1 MDFFITFVKDLR
13 PIDLSVVMLTFTIV
27 DLWTGLKLAL
37 QKNAVLSKRLIRG
50 VLFNITVVITPF
62 LLDLLSHF
70 QQFGYVDPTNFGYIK
85 ILSLAVTALYT
96 LSTTT
101 SILANYS
108 ATNPEAYN
116 ILTRFTNKYL
126 SAELNEKLNKHDSTD
141 EKASNQ

>member
-1 MDFFITFVKDLR
+1 MEFFISFLKDLR

-27 DLWTGLKLAL
+27 DLWTGLRLAL

-50 VLFNITVVITPF
+50 VLFNVTVVITPF
-62 LLDLLSHF
+62 LLDLLTHVQS
-70 QQFGYVDPTNFGYIK
+70 FGYVDQTNFGYIK
-85 ILSLAVTALYT
+85 VLSLAVTALYT

-108 ATNPEAYN
+108 AANPEAYN

-126 SAELNEKLNKHDSTD
+126 SAELNEKLKKHENTD
-141 EKASNQ
+141 DKPSGQ

>member
-1 MDFFITFVKDLR
+1 MDFVITFLKDLR

-27 DLWTGLKLAL
+27 DLWTGLRLAL
-37 QKNAVLSKRLIRG
+37 QKNTVLSKRLIRG
-50 VLFNITVVITPF
+50 VLFNFTVVMTPF

-70 QQFGYVDPTNFGYIK
+70 QQFGYVDTTSFGYIK

-126 SAELNEKLNKHDSTD
+126 SAELNEKLMKHENTD
-141 EKASNQ
+141 KTSNQ

>member
-1 MDFFITFVKDLR
+1 MDFFIAFVKDLR

-27 DLWTGLKLAL
+27 DLWTGLRLAL
-37 QKNAVLSKRLIRG
+37 QKNTVLSKRLIRG
-50 VLFNITVVITPF
+50 VLFNFTVVITPF
-62 LLDLLSHF
+62 LLDVLSHF
-70 QQFGYVDPTNFGYIK
+70 QQFGYVDTTNFGYIN

-126 SAELNEKLNKHDSTD
+126 SAELNEKLKKHDRTD

>member
-1 MDFFITFVKDLR
+1 MDFFISFLKDLR

-27 DLWTGLKLAL
+27 DLWAGLRLAL

-50 VLFNITVVITPF
+50 VLFNFTVVITPF
-62 LLDLLSHF
+62 LLDLLSHVHS
-70 QQFGYVDPTNFGYIK
+70 FGYVDLTNFGYIK
-85 ILSLAVTALYT
+85 VLSLAVTALYT

-126 SAELNEKLNKHDSTD
+126 SAELNEKLKKHENTDSKPSD
-141 EKASNQ
+141 Q